1 MFTPDE
7 KRIELGEILVTVA
20 TEPSW
25 TPAFLNASG
34 IVMEVGG
41 ALQHGAII
49 AREYGLPCV
58 VGIERSTEIIKDGDM
73 IEVNGTERTV
83 RICR

>member
-1 MFTPDE
+1 M
-7 KRIELGEILVTVA
+7 
-20 TEPSW
+20 
-25 TPAFLNASG
+25 
-34 IVMEVGG
+34 
-41 ALQHGAII
+41 QHGAII